1 MGKTLYCDCCG
12 FDIRERDKF
21 YRVSLLNGR
30 QRIKTKK
37 EKIIEA
43 FFDESENESLPE
55 YIICDACF
63 AEIGRRVQENSKI
76 IDVEVT
82 SEEEEVKDDKVY
94 ERLND

>member
-12 FDIRERDKF
+12 FDIRDRDKF

-43 FFDESENESLPE
+43 FFDEGEKESPPE

-63 AEIGRRVQENSKI
+63 AEIGRRYRRIAKS
-76 IDVEVT
+76 
-82 SEEEEVKDDKVY
+82 
-94 ERLND
+94 